1 VAMLRCIERSA
12 PPSKEG
18 FPAHISRDA
27 SRVARRLS
35 CPLAGGRSVQRLFS
49 MFPNGWPGTGLLLLR
64 IASGAM
70 LIRQGVTGPHS
81 NVIQA
86 LGAVAGALLIA
97 GLWTPVAGVAVV
109 VCQALTV
116 ITVPADPRSSVL
128 LAAIGAALAMLGP
141 GSRSLDNHFF
151 GRKRF
156 DIPKS

>member
-1 VAMLRCIERSA
+1 
-12 PPSKEG
+12 
-18 FPAHISRDA
+18 
-27 SRVARRLS
+27 
-35 CPLAGGRSVQRLFS
+35 VQRLFS

-64 IASGAM
+64 IASGAL
-70 LIRQGVTGPHS
+70 LIRQGVIGPHS
-81 NVIQA
+81 IVIQP

-97 GLWTPVAGVAVV
+97 GLWTPVAGVAMV

-116 ITVPADPRSSVL
+116 ITVPDDPRSAVL